1 MIVEQKS
8 RVKKRRKDRTSYKT
22 QEGKE
27 KRRASS
33 VWYEQEEGVKEN
45 RGARVCQVSTP
56 SE

>member
-45 RGARVCQVSTP
+45 RGQVCVR
-56 SE
+56 